1 MRTFIAI
8 SILAVAVL
16 AMSGC
21 GTSQTNSWEEYMLVC
36 HQPDGNW
43 VYSKDEKKSPPG
55 EEYEE
60 SVGFVRI
67 VNEMMDDGWQL
78 LSGVSVSGAGS
89 CQTMVKD

>member
-1 MRTFIAI
+1 MRTFMAI

-60 SVGFVRI
+60 SVGFVPHCQR
-67 VNEMMDDGWQL
+67 NDGRWL
-78 LSGVSVSGAGS
+78 AAFEW
-89 CQTMVKD
+89 C